1 MPKPTIM
8 TCIDVGT
15 SDGSSRVMRT
25 FAQRSPPRQIRGI
38 IVDDLKHDAALFHD
52 AEWSSLEGDLRL
64 AACTGPTGH
73 VTLKYQLQQ
82 PFTGF
87 HWEPEGT

>member
-1 MPKPTIM
+1 M
-8 TCIDVGT
+8 T
-15 SDGSSRVMRT
+15 
-25 FAQRSPPRQIRGI
+25 
-38 IVDDLKHDAALFHD
+38 DDLKHDAALFDD

-64 AACTGPTGH
+64 AACRGPSH
-73 VTLKYQLQQ
+73 VTLKYQLQ